1 MRSQS
6 WLVDIVHMNLMHDLL
21 KAGSGRS
28 GSGASTVVV
37 LSPVAT
43 PVVVHLAP
51 ACSPSEVQE
60 IPPKEPSRKVP
71 ESSRKHRSK
80 TSSSQRKKSK
90 VSDRHKSHNGGEKS
104 RPQAVEDEKS
114 DPPNERT
121 SDARPRLKSI
131 RELCRG
137 HPEVDGRDFH
147 AIRVCSQSEHVP
159 DTALVMDLTPLTH
172 ETHVWVDGEASTKHV
187 QGTQFLSLASDLYN
201 LSSKI
206 LMDQATKFVV
216 LMALIDRVHDV
227 DRVITSLGEKMDGL
241 RKEVQRL
248 KDRSNPDAV
257 VATEQRASEAQSLA
271 DHLKAKLEEATQRWE
286 SLEKELGEIWKI
298 LSDSWDQLS
307 EAKKQLF
314 DSMGLVRMGRVSME
328 YGYQLALARFRA
340 RYLDFGV
347 EEDPFKEL
355 PEDTIVPIVTEQPFD
370 DSPPPP
376 EE

>member
-1 MRSQS
+1 
-6 WLVDIVHMNLMHDLL
+6 IEHMNLLHDLL

-37 LSPVAT
+37 LSPV
-43 PVVVHLAP
+43 VVNPAP

-60 IPPKEPSRKVP
+60 IPPEEPSRKVT
-71 ESSRKHRSK
+71 ESSRNHRAE
-80 TSSSQRKKSK
+80 TSSSQRNKSK
-90 VSDRHKSHNGGEKS
+90 VSDRHKSHHGGEKS
-104 RPQAVEDEKS
+104 RPQAAEDEKS
-114 DPPNERT
+114 NPPNERT
-121 SDARPRLKSI
+121 SDARPRLKSV

-147 AIRVCSQSEHVP
+147 AIRVCSQSEHAL

-172 ETHVWVDGEASTKHV
+172 KTHVWMT
-187 QGTQFLSLASDLYN
+187 
-201 LSSKI
+201 
-206 LMDQATKFVV
+206 
-216 LMALIDRVHDV
+216 LIDRVHDV
-227 DRVITSLGEKMDGL
+227 DRVVTSLGEKMDGL

-257 VATEQRASEAQSLA
+257 VATEQRASEAQSLV
-271 DHLKAKLEEATQRWE
+271 DHLKAKLGEATQHWE
-286 SLEKELGEIWKI
+286 SLEEELGEIWKI
-298 LSDSWDQLS
+298 LSDPWDQLS
-307 EAKKQLF
+307 EAKKQLS
-314 DSMGLVRMGRVSME
+314 DSVQDGFGQMGRVSME
-328 YGYQLALARFRA
+328 YGYRLALARFRA

-355 PEDTIVPIVTEQPFD
+355 PEDTNVPIVVEQPFD

>member
-1 MRSQS
+1 MKSQS
-6 WLVDIVHMNLMHDLL
+6 WLVDMVHMNLLHDLL
-21 KAGSGRS
+21 KAGSGCS
-28 GSGASTVVV
+28 GSGASIVVV

-43 PVVVHLAP
+43 PVVVNLAL

-60 IPPKEPSRKVP
+60 IPPKEPSRK
-71 ESSRKHRSK
+71 
-80 TSSSQRKKSK
+80 
-90 VSDRHKSHNGGEKS
+90 KS
-104 RPQAVEDEKS
+104 RPQAVKDEKS

-121 SDARPRLKSI
+121 SDARPRLKSV

-147 AIRVCSQSEHVP
+147 AIRVCSQSEHTP
-159 DTALVMDLTPLTH
+159 DTALMMDLTPLTH
-172 ETHVWVDGEASTKHV
+172 ETHVW
-187 QGTQFLSLASDLYN
+187 
-201 LSSKI
+201 
-206 LMDQATKFVV
+206 
-216 LMALIDRVHDV
+216 
-227 DRVITSLGEKMDGL
+227 MDGL

-257 VATEQRASEAQSLA
+257 VAIEQRASEAQSLA

>member
-6 WLVDIVHMNLMHDLL
+6 WLVDMVHMNLLHDLL
-21 KAGSGRS
+21 KAGSGCS
-28 GSGASTVVV
+28 GSGASIVVV

-43 PVVVHLAP
+43 PVVVNLAL

-60 IPPKEPSRKVP
+60 IPPKEPSRK
-71 ESSRKHRSK
+71 
-80 TSSSQRKKSK
+80 
-90 VSDRHKSHNGGEKS
+90 KS
-104 RPQAVEDEKS
+104 RPQAVKDEKS

-121 SDARPRLKSI
+121 SDARPRLKSV

-147 AIRVCSQSEHVP
+147 AIRVCSQSEHTP
-159 DTALVMDLTPLTH
+159 DTALMMDLTPLTH
-172 ETHVWVDGEASTKHV
+172 ETHVW
-187 QGTQFLSLASDLYN
+187 
-201 LSSKI
+201 
-206 LMDQATKFVV
+206 
-216 LMALIDRVHDV
+216 
-227 DRVITSLGEKMDGL
+227 MDGL

-286 SLEKELGEIWKI
+286 
-298 LSDSWDQLS
+298 
-307 EAKKQLF
+307 
-314 DSMGLVRMGRVSME
+314 MGLVRMGRVSME